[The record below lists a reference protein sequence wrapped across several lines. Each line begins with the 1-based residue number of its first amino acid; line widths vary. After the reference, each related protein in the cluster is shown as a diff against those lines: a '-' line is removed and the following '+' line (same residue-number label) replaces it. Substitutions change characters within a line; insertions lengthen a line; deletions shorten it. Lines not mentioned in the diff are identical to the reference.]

1 MMVALNYLRK
11 GYLYMILNGS
21 GRTGLCVMAAV
32 CALLLGGCSRDAVP
46 TEKTKAGFEAV
57 ESQNYQEAESLFAEA
72 VSDGE
77 EPVAAYR
84 GLGIAQMGQAKYADA
99 ADSFGRALAATDDK
113 MPETV
118 LDLLQYRA
126 SSQYRMQ
133 DYEGTIETC
142 SQITA
147 ADAQQ
152 VSLVSTSF
160 PRREQKRMLNN
171 SADNNYLI

>member
-1 MMVALNYLRK
+1 M
-11 GYLYMILNGS
+11 
-21 GRTGLCVMAAV
+21 MAAV

-46 TEKTKAGFEAV
+46 TEQTKAGFEAV

-99 ADSFGRALAATDDK
+99 ADSFGKALAATDDK

-152 VSLVSTSF
+152 V
-160 PRREQKRMLNN
+160 M
-171 SADNNYLI
+171 A